1 VAAIN
6 AREALR
12 TTRRL
17 LRRASVGSDVK
28 NLTRVGCKS
37 FFGSFAALMVA
48 IAWTCAPAIG
58 QTAFQYVNAW
68 TGDGRPLPDTMG
80 QATDFRTCNEVKN
93 RNLDLAPS
101 FGFTV
106 DREAGTFTDPKSG
119 ITIKQSCIT
128 NPALLTTPVHPFGGA
143 APKIAA
149 VPCPTKG
156 VGADV
161 WFIFGQSIAGN
172 YSEGRYTAGPNA
184 YAYAGDGLCYPLGDP
199 VIGGEGEDAG
209 PWTRLADLMMNQ
221 IGLDGSRIN
230 RIVVIE
236 RAIAGSSI
244 TDWIPGGTYNGYL
257 VAQIKDATA
266 NGLTPTRFIFSQG
279 EANTGGDMTTK
290 QWANYFNVIL
300 TSLRSTGAAA
310 PVYVSQETI
319 CNLRTSDN
327 PSPGEVVARTPDYYV
342 TLELGRIAI
351 RAGQTAVV
359 NGTSVRAGPNLDQI
373 SAQMR
378 ADGCHMG
385 YAGLVTE
392 ASLWMNAL
400 TAH

>member
-1 VAAIN
+1 MRDSKN
-6 AREALR
+6 AKSTVLGTYA
-12 TTRRL
+12 
-17 LRRASVGSDVK
+17 VGEM
-28 NLTRVGCKS
+28 KS
-37 FFGSFAALMVA
+37 FFSSIVALM
-48 IAWTCAPAIG
+48 IAMTWTGTPAIG

-68 TGDGRPLPDTMG
+68 TGDGKPLPDTMG
-80 QATDFRTCNEVKN
+80 QATDFRTCTEVKT

-106 DREAGTFTDPKSG
+106 DRDAGTFTDPKSG

-128 NPALLTTPVHPFGGA
+128 NPALVATPVHPFGGA
-143 APKIAA
+143 IPKLIA

-156 VGADV
+156 IGADV

-172 YSEGRYTAGPNA
+172 YSEGRYTAGPNTF
-184 YAYAGDGLCYPLGDP
+184 AYAGGGPCYPLSDP
-199 VIGGEGEDAG
+199 VAGGDGADAG

-221 IGLDGSRIN
+221 IGLDSSRIN

-236 RAIAGSSI
+236 RAIGNSSI
-244 TDWIPGGTYNGYL
+244 TDWIPGGAYNGNL
-257 VAQIKDATA
+257 VAQIKDAMA
-266 NGLTPTRFIFSQG
+266 NGLTPTRFVFSQG
-279 EANTGGDMTTK
+279 EQDTGGDMTTQ
-290 QWANYFNVIL
+290 QWANNFNAIL
-300 TSLRSTGAAA
+300 TSIRSIGAAA

-319 CNLRTSDN
+319 CNYRTSDN
-327 PSPGEVVARTPDYYV
+327 PSPAEVVSRTPDYYV
-342 TLELGRIAI
+342 TFELGRIAI

-373 SAQMR
+373 GAQMR

-385 YAGLVTE
+385 YAGLAME
-392 ASLWMNAL
+392 ANLWMNAL